1 MPHGAVQAKS
11 WSERLSAAE
20 AWVRRWPEDLEQ
32 ARLEQERW
40 RQYVVC
46 CDDFTGPELV
56 AGLDVAYNR
65 ERNLATAAV
74 SVLSVKDLRLMDTS
88 TASEP
93 ICFPYIPGYL
103 SFREIPAAIKALRGL
118 KTPPD
123 MFLCDGQGIA
133 HPRGLGLA
141 SHLGVLLDT
150 PCVGVAK
157 SRLLGTHESVGQ
169 EKGQWRELFWKGKTV
184 GIVLRSRTRVKPI
197 YVSCGHR
204 VGLSSCRD
212 ITLSLTWKYRLPE
225 TTRQAHALSKKQSYF
240 SSGFGRA

>member
-20 AWVRRWPEDLEQ
+20 ACVRRWPENLEQ
-32 ARLEQERW
+32 ARAEQERL
-40 RQYVVC
+40 RQYVVSR
-46 CDDFTGPELV
+46 DDFTGPEVV
-56 AGLDVAYNR
+56 AGVDVAYHR

-74 SVLSVKDLRLMDTS
+74 SVLSVKDLRPVDAS

-93 ICFPYIPGYL
+93 IRFPYIPGYL
-103 SFREIPAAIKALRGL
+103 SFRELPAAIKAMQGL

-141 SHLGVLLDT
+141 SHLGVLLDI

-157 SRLLGTHESVGQ
+157 SRLVGTHKSVGQ
-169 EKGQWRELFWKGKTV
+169 EKGQWRELSWKGKTV

-204 VGLSSCRD
+204 VGLSSSRD
-212 ITLSLTWKYRLPE
+212 IVLSLTRKYRLPE
-225 TTRQAHALSKKQSYF
+225 TTRQAHALSKGLDHCSA
-240 SSGFGRA
+240 GFGRV